1 MRCVALAVS
10 VMAVGCSGWTDPS
23 TPQLLCDFPSP
34 HRCSSPAGVNY
45 ELSVCERDQVGQR
58 TQQQGVPGATINQ
71 CMREALALADG
82 HQGLETILAA
92 QTNCATEPLAP

>member
-1 MRCVALAVS
+1 
-10 VMAVGCSGWTDPS
+10 
-23 TPQLLCDFPSP
+23 
-34 HRCSSPAGVNY
+34 
-45 ELSVCERDQVGQR
+45 VGQR